1 MLPLSTFEFMQDLDL
16 TRPGVRKPPKRVGFQ
31 VTTEEALRKADFRVS
46 ISAFHLPCHFTSPVS
61 HFIMDT

>member
-16 TRPGVRKPPKRVGFQ
+16 TKPGFRKPPKRVEFQ

-46 ISAFHLPCHFTSPVS
+46 IPAFHLPFRFTNPVS